1 MPSNKLSMPSNVSS
15 NVLSF
20 PTYGKPITLDDQGT
34 YYTLN
39 TSTGEIHSVFRLE
52 YDDDWYLYQLQN
64 TSRED
69 EICWRIMAEKTGYA
83 LQSMTSENI
92 GHHFSK
98 PEFAEPKG
106 AWQVIRN
113 SKFGFGKFTPL
124 NANEPIRR
132 AIIAFDGNEML
143 MPVLIHKAE
152 EETMQ
157 MTEGETIHQVLA
169 LAQHA

>member
-1 MPSNKLSMPSNVSS
+1 MASNVSS

-20 PTYGKPITLDDQGT
+20 PTYGKAITLDDQGT

-39 TSTGEIHSVFRLE
+39 TSTGAIHSVFRLE

-69 EICWRIMAEKTGYA
+69 EICWRIMAPA
-83 LQSMTSENI
+83 ASFSLQSMTTEEM
-92 GHHFSK
+92 GYHFSK
-98 PEFAEPKG
+98 PEFAEPRG

-124 NANEPIRR
+124 NENDPIRH
-132 AIIAFDGNEML
+132 AIIVFSGSEMA
-143 MPVLIHKAE
+143 MPVLINRAE
-152 EETMQ
+152 EDILQ
-157 MTEGETIHQVLA
+157 MAEGKVLNQVLA
-169 LAQHA
+169 IAQHA

>member
-1 MPSNKLSMPSNVSS
+1 MASNVSS

-20 PTYGKPITLDDQGT
+20 PTYGKAITLDDQGT

-39 TSTGEIHSVFRLE
+39 TSTGAIHSIFRLE
-52 YDDDWYLYQLQN
+52 YDEDWYLYQLQN

-69 EICWRIMAEKTGYA
+69 EICWRIMAEKTGYS
-83 LQSMTSENI
+83 LQSMTTEEI
-92 GHHFSK
+92 GYHFSK
-98 PEFAEPKG
+98 PEFAEPRG

-124 NANEPIRR
+124 NGNEPIRH
-132 AIIAFDGNEML
+132 AIMVFEANEML

-157 MTEGETIHQVLA
+157 MTEGEILNQVLA
-169 LAQHA
+169 IAQPA

>member
-1 MPSNKLSMPSNVSS
+1 MPSNI
-15 NVLSF
+15 LSF
-20 PTYGKPITLDDQGT
+20 PTYGMAITLDDQGT

-92 GHHFSK
+92 GYHFAK

-124 NANEPIRR
+124 NANDPIRH
-132 AIIAFDGNEML
+132 AIIAFEGNEML

-157 MTEGETIHQVLA
+157 MTEGEIIHQVLA
-169 LAQHA
+169 IAQHA

>member
-1 MPSNKLSMPSNVSS
+1 MASNVSS

-20 PTYGKPITLDDQGT
+20 PTYGKAITLDDQGT
-34 YYTLN
+34 YYTMN
-39 TSTGEIHSVFRLE
+39 MSTGAIHSVFRLE
-52 YDDDWYLYQLQN
+52 YGDDWHLYQLQN

-69 EICWRIMAEKTGYA
+69 EICWRIMAEKTDYA

-92 GHHFSK
+92 GYHFSK

-106 AWQVIRN
+106 SWQVIRN

-124 NANEPIRR
+124 NAKDPIRH
-132 AIIAFDGNEML
+132 AIIAFEGNEML

-169 LAQHA
+169 MAQPA